1 MGVPGVRVIV
11 NGAAGAMGRELR
23 ALLQGGYA
31 GGEIAALVD
40 TRGGEDISTDF
51 SQVTAPA
58 DLVTDFSFHTAT
70 AAAVDYALAHRLPL
84 VVGTT
89 GHTEEE
95 RARILAAAREIPVFY
110 TGNMSLGIAVL
121 CRLVKDALRFFP
133 TADVEILE
141 IHHNRKA
148 DAPSG
153 TALMLAKA
161 VQAMRPGAVI
171 HCGRSGQC
179 KRTPEEIGVCSIRL
193 GNTVGIHEVMI
204 STGTQTLTL
213 KHEAHDRRLF
223 AQGALDAGAFLQG
236 KAPGLY
242 TMDDLVS
249 E

>member
-1 MGVPGVRVIV
+1 
-11 NGAAGAMGRELR
+11 MGRELR

-153 TALMLAKA
+153 TALMLADA
-161 VQAMRPGAVI
+161 VKSQRPDAEYVY
-171 HCGRSGQC
+171 GRSGQH
-179 KRTPEEIGVCSIRL
+179 KRQPNEIGIHSLRM
-193 GNTVGIHEVMI
+193 GNVVGEHEVI
-204 STGTQTLTL
+204 FATDNQTITL
-213 KHEAHDRRLF
+213 KHQAHDRALF
-223 AQGALDAGAFLQG
+223 AEGALTAAGFLVGQPAG
-236 KAPGLY
+236 FY
-242 TMDDLVS
+242 HMDDLLGP
-249 E
+249 